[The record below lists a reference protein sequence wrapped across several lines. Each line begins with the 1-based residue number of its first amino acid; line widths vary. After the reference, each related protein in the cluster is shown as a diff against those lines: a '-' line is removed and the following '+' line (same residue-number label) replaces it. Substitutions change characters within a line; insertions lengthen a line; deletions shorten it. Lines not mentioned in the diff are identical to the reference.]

1 MKYAFLLAAVLA
13 AGPVFADDQLK
24 LNQIQVIGS
33 HNSYH
38 AGLPAGIVK
47 LLSSTDPDSL
57 DGLDYSHAPLD
68 VQLSRGIRQLELD
81 IYADSRGGRYAAP
94 LGPRWVAEAGLP
106 ADPSPY
112 DTGVMAAPGFKVLH
126 MQDVDYVSTCQP
138 FRFCLKQIREWS
150 DSHPGH
156 VPLFLLIETKQ
167 SETVGRW
174 EMTASEKFTTA
185 TLDALDGEIRSV
197 FSEDRLITPDKIRGR
212 YDTLEQAVLAGHWPT
227 LAEARG
233 KVVFLLDQKNVSA
246 LYLAG
251 HPALRGR
258 VLFTNADPGTPDA
271 AFVER
276 NEGGAAEIA
285 DLVRRGYLVRT
296 RTDWDT
302 KQARLGDTARRDEA
316 MAGGAQMLSTDYPA
330 GEPARWTGYQVVF
343 PDGAPARCN
352 PVLTVP
358 PCRITGP

>member
-112 DTGVMAAPGFKVLH
+112 DTV
-126 MQDVDYVSTCQP
+126 
-138 FRFCLKQIREWS
+138 
-150 DSHPGH
+150 
-156 VPLFLLIETKQ
+156 
-167 SETVGRW
+167 
-174 EMTASEKFTTA
+174 
-185 TLDALDGEIRSV
+185 
-197 FSEDRLITPDKIRGR
+197 
-212 YDTLEQAVLAGHWPT
+212 
-227 LAEARG
+227 
-233 KVVFLLDQKNVSA
+233 
-246 LYLAG
+246 
-251 HPALRGR
+251 
-258 VLFTNADPGTPDA
+258 
-271 AFVER
+271 
-276 NEGGAAEIA
+276 
-285 DLVRRGYLVRT
+285 
-296 RTDWDT
+296 
-302 KQARLGDTARRDEA
+302 
-316 MAGGAQMLSTDYPA
+316 
-330 GEPARWTGYQVVF
+330 
-343 PDGAPARCN
+343 
-352 PVLTVP
+352 
-358 PCRITGP
+358 